1 MTTIGGRVLVC
12 GAGPTGLVTAIGL
25 ARSGV
30 EVVVIDSAAEAS
42 PLSRAAVVWRRTL
55 EVLHDAVPSRR
66 FIDEGRIVEGIHIES
81 EGRLLRDVGF
91 PRESVVFPP
100 GVLIPQSTTERI
112 LTESLSDLGIEIR
125 RGVELR
131 EVAAD
136 ENEVEVV
143 LGAAGATHRES
154 FEWLIGADGAHSRV
168 RHALGLEFPGESI
181 ERRWILADLD
191 VEDSGPEDRIRF
203 FLGHAGMAGLFPYG
217 DGRWRLI
224 ADGGPIDLATPRRDP
239 DRGEIEAILAE
250 RTSLDWTIK
259 ATPWLADF
267 RVNERQV
274 EAYRHG
280 RVLLAGDAAH
290 VHSPAG
296 GQGMNTSIQDA
307 VNLAWKL
314 SMVMRGTASDSLL
327 DTYQAE
333 RHPVGAAVVRGSGK
347 ALEFAMDRGP
357 LVTFLKRRILPV
369 ALGLDIVRGKVVR
382 RLSEIDI
389 HYHGGPLADD
399 RSDRWIGRRLPDLP
413 LAPGGPSIHE
423 EIGTIGF
430 TIITFGGASVES
442 DGLLDAAASAAGPGV
457 RVLAAGAGSG
467 DVGTLQH
474 ALEIGDEG
482 VAIIRPDTYL
492 GPVTEDPARVKDWFA
507 IFRA

>member
-1 MTTIGGRVLVC
+1 MSTIGDRVLVC

-25 ARSGV
+25 ARAGI
-30 EVVVIDSAAEAS
+30 EVVLIDAATEPS
-42 PLSRAAVVWRRTL
+42 PLSKAAVVWRRTL

-66 FIDEGRIVEGIHIES
+66 FLNQGRIVEGIHIES

-91 PRESVVFPP
+91 PTESAVFPP

-112 LTESLSDLGIEIR
+112 LTESLSDLGIKIR

-131 EVAAD
+131 EVDAD
-136 ENEVEVV
+136 QHQVKVV
-143 LGAAGATHRES
+143 LEEAGATRTES
-154 FEWLIGADGAHSRV
+154 FGWLIGADGAHSRV
-168 RHALGLEFPGESI
+168 RHALGLEFPGDSI
-181 ERRWILADLD
+181 ERRWILADLE

-217 DGRWRLI
+217 EGRWRLI
-224 ADGGPIDLATPRRDP
+224 ADGGPIDIDTPRRDP

-250 RTSLDWTIK
+250 RTSLDWKIK
-259 ATPWLADF
+259 STPWLADF

-280 RVLLAGDAAH
+280 RVMLAGDAAH

-307 VNLAWKL
+307 VNLVWKL
-314 SMVMRGTASDSLL
+314 SMVVRGTAFDSLL

-357 LVTFLKRRILPV
+357 LVTFLKRRILPL
-369 ALGLDIVRGKVVR
+369 ALGLDLVRGKVVR

-399 RSDRWIGRRLPDLP
+399 RNDRWIGRRLPDLP
-413 LAPGGPSIHE
+413 LAPGGPSIYE
-423 EIGTIGF
+423 EIGTMGF
-430 TIITFGGASVES
+430 TIISFGGASADP
-442 DGLLDAAASAAGPGV
+442 DGLRDAAASAAGPGA
-457 RVLAAGAGSG
+457 RILDAGAGSG
-467 DVGTLQH
+467 EVGTLQH

-492 GPVTEDPARVKDWFA
+492 GPVTKDPVRVRDWFMLFKA
-507 IFRA
+507 